1 MVHRHSDGRDW
12 SEMKLSKHH
21 GLRNDFLVVLD
32 ATNDGPVAAGPELAR
47 LLCDRRSGIGADGLI
62 HGAAPGPDDPADTDV
77 VMHLWNADGTRA
89 EMSGNGI
96 RCLAQ
101 AVVAARGEREG
112 TVVAATD
119 AGRRELDVRPGPRSG
134 EVTVRVDMGVVGPG
148 PGTAGIELPVPVKEL
163 ATADLGNP
171 HIVAWV
177 TDPSDVDL
185 AVVGPEVESHF
196 PDGVNLELIAP
207 GAVPNTLQLAVWERG
222 VGITEACGTGAC
234 AAAFLA
240 RRWGLV
246 DGAAEV
252 AMPGGAVLVELVEDR
267 AILHGPAV
275 HIADIAVAVDIE
287 VEVDHG

>member
-1 MVHRHSDGRDW
+1 
-12 SEMKLSKHH
+12 MKLSKHH

-32 ATNDGPVAAGPELAR
+32 AVNEGPVAAGPELAR
-47 LLCDRRSGIGADGLI
+47 SLCDRRSGIGADGLI
-62 HGAAPGPDDPADTDV
+62 HGAAPTADDPPDTDV

-101 AVVAARGEREG
+101 AVVGARGEREG
-112 TVVAATD
+112 TVVTATD
-119 AGRRELDVRPGPRSG
+119 AGRRELDVRSGPRPE

-148 PGTAGIELPVPVKEL
+148 PGIDGIELPVPVKEL

-177 TDPSDVDL
+177 ADPSEVDL
-185 AVVGPEVESHF
+185 AIVGPEVESHF

-207 GAVPNTLQLAVWERG
+207 GTVPNTLTLAVWERG

-246 DGAAEV
+246 DGSAEV

-267 AILHGPAV
+267 AVLHGPAV
-275 HIADIAVAVDIE
+275 YIADVEVRVDIE
-287 VEVDHG
+287 VDHG